1 MRKPCMN
8 LFDKTVQSV
17 LENNTQLTTLRPVVE
32 KEILHHDILWELND
46 AGLLKKLTFIGG
58 TCLRDCY
65 GSQRLSEDLDFSS
78 SFDFNK
84 EDLANF
90 PSELKKNLLKKYG
103 FEVEVS
109 EPKQE
114 TGNTNTWKIK
124 ILTRPEQKYLPA
136 QRINLDI
143 VLLPS
148 YQWHATML
156 KNYYGLE
163 SGASGLILQAE
174 SLTEILVD
182 KLIAFAN
189 RPNRV
194 KNRDLWDIFWLSRQ
208 NVVLDKDLLLKKLSD
223 RKITFE
229 DFATKYGNRLNEIQG
244 GQEAFLSEMKRFLA
258 PSAFDDIFTSPLW
271 WEQLLNLLKSY
282 NSH

>member
-1 MRKPCMN
+1 MN
-8 LFDKTVQSV
+8 LFDKTVQTV
-17 LENNTQLTTLRPVVE
+17 LEDNPQYTTLRPVVE
-32 KEILHHDILWELND
+32 KEILHHDILWELNNV
-46 AGLLKKLTFIGG
+46 GLLKNLTFIGG

-84 EDLANF
+84 DDLATF
-90 PSELKKNLLKKYG
+90 PASLKKSLLKKYG

-114 TGNTNTWKIK
+114 TGNTSTWKIK
-124 ILTRPEQKYLPA
+124 ILTRPEQKHLPA

-148 YQWHATML
+148 YQRQATML
-156 KNYYGLE
+156 RNYYGLE
-163 SGASGLILQAE
+163 SGVSGLILQAE

-194 KNRDLWDIFWLSRQ
+194 KNRDLWDIFWISRQ
-208 NVVLDKDLLLKKLSD
+208 NVALDKDLLNKKLTD
-223 RKITFE
+223 RKITQDQFVQ
-229 DFATKYGNRLNEIQG
+229 KYTNRLAEIKD
-244 GQEAFLSEMKRFLA
+244 GQQAFLFEMKRFLV
-258 PSAFDDIFTSPLW
+258 PSAFDNTFTSTLW
-271 WEQLLNLLKSY
+271 WEQLLNLLKTSQI
-282 NSH
+282 

>member
-1 MRKPCMN
+1 MN
-8 LFDKTVQSV
+8 LFDKTVQTV
-17 LENNTQLTTLRPVVE
+17 LEDNPQYTTLRPVVE
-32 KEILHHDILWELND
+32 KEILHHDILWELNNV
-46 AGLLKKLTFIGG
+46 GLLKNLTFIGG

-84 EDLANF
+84 DDLATF
-90 PSELKKNLLKKYG
+90 PASLKKSLLKKYG

-114 TGNTNTWKIK
+114 IGNTNTWKIK
-124 ILTRPEQKYLPA
+124 ILTRPEQKHLPA

-148 YQWHATML
+148 YQRQATML

-163 SGASGLILQAE
+163 SGVSGLILQAE

-194 KNRDLWDIFWLSRQ
+194 KNRDLWDIFWISRQ
-208 NVVLDKDLLLKKLSD
+208 NVALDKDLLNKKLAD
-223 RKITFE
+223 RKITQDQFVQ
-229 DFATKYGNRLNEIQG
+229 KYTNRLAEIKD
-244 GQEAFLSEMKRFLA
+244 GQQAFLFEMKRFLV
-258 PSAFDDIFTSPLW
+258 PSAFDNTFTSTLW
-271 WEQLLNLLKSY
+271 WEQLLNLLKTSQI
-282 NSH
+282 

>member
-1 MRKPCMN
+1 MN
-8 LFDKTVQSV
+8 LFDKTVQTV
-17 LENNTQLTTLRPVVE
+17 LEDNPQYTTLRSVVE
-32 KEILHHDILWELND
+32 KEILHHDILWELNN
-46 AGLLKKLTFIGG
+46 AGLLKNLTFIGG

-84 EDLANF
+84 DDLATF
-90 PSELKKNLLKKYG
+90 PASLKKSLLKKYG

-114 TGNTNTWKIK
+114 IGNTNTWKIK
-124 ILTRPEQKYLPA
+124 ILTRPEQKHLPA

-148 YQWHATML
+148 YQRQATML

-163 SGASGLILQAE
+163 SGVSGLILQAE
-174 SLTEILVD
+174 SLTEILVG

-194 KNRDLWDIFWLSRQ
+194 KNRDLWDIFWISRQ
-208 NVVLDKDLLLKKLSD
+208 NVALDKDLLNKKLAD
-223 RKITFE
+223 RKITQDQFVQ
-229 DFATKYGNRLNEIQG
+229 KYTNRLAEIKD
-244 GQEAFLSEMKRFLA
+244 GQQAFLFEMKRFLV
-258 PSAFDDIFTSPLW
+258 PSAFDNTFTSTLW
-271 WEQLLNLLKSY
+271 WEQLLNLLKTFQM
-282 NSH
+282 

>member
-1 MRKPCMN
+1 MRKHYMN
-8 LFDKTVQSV
+8 LFDKTVQSI
-17 LENNTQLTTLRPVVE
+17 LDNNTQLKTLRTVVE
-32 KEILHHDILWELND
+32 KEILHHDILWTLNNV
-46 AGLLKKLTFIGG
+46 GLLKNLTFIGG

-65 GSQRLSEDLDFSS
+65 GSARLSEDLDFSS

-84 EDLANF
+84 DDLANF
-90 PSELKKNLLKKYG
+90 PVALKKNLLKKYG

-109 EPKQE
+109 EPKRE

-124 ILTRPEQKYLPA
+124 ILTRPEQKNMPA

-148 YQWHATML
+148 YQRQVTML

-163 SGASGLILQAE
+163 SSMSGLILQAE

-189 RPNRV
+189 RPNRI

-208 NVVLDKDLLLKKLSD
+208 NVILDRDLLHKKLSD

-229 DFATKYGNRLNEIQG
+229 NFVTKYENRLVEVQK
-244 GQEAFLSEMKRFLA
+244 GQPVFLTEMRRFLEV
-258 PSAFDDIFTSPLW
+258 SAFDDIFTSPLW
-271 WEQLLNLLKSY
+271 WEQLLTLLKSFKF
-282 NSH
+282 H

>member
-1 MRKPCMN
+1 MN
-8 LFDKTVQSV
+8 LFDKTVQTV
-17 LENNTQLTTLRPVVE
+17 LEDNPQYTTLRPVVE
-32 KEILHHDILWELND
+32 KEILHHDILWELNN
-46 AGLLKKLTFIGG
+46 AGLLKNLTFIGG

-84 EDLANF
+84 DDLATF
-90 PSELKKNLLKKYG
+90 PASLKKNLLKKYG

-124 ILTRPEQKYLPA
+124 ILTRPEQKHLPA

-148 YQWHATML
+148 YQRQATML

-163 SGASGLILQAE
+163 SGVSGLILQAE

-194 KNRDLWDIFWLSRQ
+194 KNRDLWDIFWISRQ
-208 NVVLDKDLLLKKLSD
+208 NVALDKDLLNKKLAD
-223 RKITFE
+223 RKITHDQFIQ
-229 DFATKYGNRLNEIQG
+229 KYTNRLAEIKD
-244 GQEAFLSEMKRFLA
+244 GQQAFLFEMKRFLV
-258 PSAFDDIFTSPLW
+258 PSAFDNTFTSPLW
-271 WEQLLNLLKSY
+271 WEQLLNLLKTFQI
-282 NSH
+282 

>member
-1 MRKPCMN
+1 MN
-8 LFDKTVQSV
+8 LFDKTVQTV
-17 LENNTQLTTLRPVVE
+17 LEDNPQYTTLRPVVE
-32 KEILHHDILWELND
+32 KEILHHDILWELNN
-46 AGLLKKLTFIGG
+46 AGLLKNLTFIGG

-84 EDLANF
+84 DDLATF
-90 PSELKKNLLKKYG
+90 PASLKKSLLKKYG

-114 TGNTNTWKIK
+114 IGNTNTWKIK
-124 ILTRPEQKYLPA
+124 ILTRPEQKHLPA

-148 YQWHATML
+148 YQRQATML

-163 SGASGLILQAE
+163 SGVSGLILQAE

-194 KNRDLWDIFWLSRQ
+194 KNRDLWDIFWISRQ
-208 NVVLDKDLLLKKLSD
+208 NVALDKDLLNKKLTD
-223 RKITFE
+223 RKITQDQFVQ
-229 DFATKYGNRLNEIQG
+229 KYTNRLAEIKD
-244 GQEAFLSEMKRFLA
+244 GQQAFLFEMKRFLV
-258 PSAFDDIFTSPLW
+258 PSAFDNTFTSTLW
-271 WEQLLNLLKSY
+271 WEQLLNLLKTFQM
-282 NSH
+282 

>member
-1 MRKPCMN
+1 MN
-8 LFDKTVQSV
+8 LFDKTVQTV
-17 LENNTQLTTLRPVVE
+17 LEDNPQYTTLRPVVE
-32 KEILHHDILWELND
+32 KEILHHDILWELNN
-46 AGLLKKLTFIGG
+46 AGLLKNLTFIGG

-84 EDLANF
+84 DDLATF
-90 PSELKKNLLKKYG
+90 PASLKKNLLKKYG

-124 ILTRPEQKYLPA
+124 ILTRPEQKHLPA

-148 YQWHATML
+148 YQRQATML

-163 SGASGLILQAE
+163 SGVSGLILQAE

-194 KNRDLWDIFWLSRQ
+194 KNRDLWDIFWISRQ
-208 NVVLDKDLLLKKLSD
+208 NVTLDKDLLNKKLAD
-223 RKITFE
+223 RKISHDQFIQ
-229 DFATKYGNRLNEIQG
+229 KYTNRLAEIKD
-244 GQEAFLSEMKRFLA
+244 GQQAFLFEMKRFLV
-258 PSAFDDIFTSPLW
+258 PSAFDNTFTSPLW
-271 WEQLLNLLKSY
+271 WEQLLNLLKTY
-282 NSH
+282 QI

>member
-1 MRKPCMN
+1 MN
-8 LFDKTVQSV
+8 LFDKTVQTV
-17 LENNTQLTTLRPVVE
+17 LEDNPQYTTLRPVVE
-32 KEILHHDILWELND
+32 KEILHHDILWELNN
-46 AGLLKKLTFIGG
+46 AGLLKNLTFIGG

-84 EDLANF
+84 DDLATF
-90 PSELKKNLLKKYG
+90 PVSLKKNLLKKYG
-103 FEVEVS
+103 FEVKVS

-124 ILTRPEQKYLPA
+124 ILTRPEQKHLPA

-148 YQWHATML
+148 YQRQATML

-163 SGASGLILQAE
+163 SGVSGLILQAE

-194 KNRDLWDIFWLSRQ
+194 KNRDLWDIFWISRQ
-208 NVVLDKDLLLKKLSD
+208 NVALDKDLLNKKLAD
-223 RKITFE
+223 RKITQDQFIQ
-229 DFATKYGNRLNEIQG
+229 KYTNRLAEIKD
-244 GQEAFLSEMKRFLA
+244 GQQIFLFEMKRFLV
-258 PSAFDDIFTSPLW
+258 PSAFDNTFTLPLW
-271 WEQLLNLLKSY
+271 WEQLLNLLKTFQI
-282 NSH
+282 

>member
-1 MRKPCMN
+1 MN

-17 LENNTQLTTLRPVVE
+17 LEHNTQLTTLRPVVE
-32 KEILHHDILWELND
+32 KEILHHDILWELNN
-46 AGLLKKLTFIGG
+46 AGLLKNLTFIGG

-84 EDLANF
+84 EDLAIF
-90 PSELKKNLLKKYG
+90 PSALKKNLLKKYG

-124 ILTRPEQKYLPA
+124 ILTRPEQKHLPA

-148 YQWHATML
+148 YQRHATML

-163 SGASGLILQAE
+163 SGTSGLILQAE

-208 NVVLDKDLLLKKLSD
+208 NVVLDKALLLKKLSD
-223 RKITFE
+223 RKISFE
-229 DFATKYGNRLNEIQG
+229 DFATKYANRLNEIQG
-244 GQEAFLSEMKRFLA
+244 GQEAFLSEMQRFLA

-282 NSH
+282 NFH

>member
-1 MRKPCMN
+1 MN
-8 LFDKTVQSV
+8 LFDKTIESV
-17 LENNTQLTTLRPVVE
+17 LENNTELKTLRPVVE
-32 KEILHHDILWELND
+32 KEILHHDILWELNN
-46 AGLLKKLTFIGG
+46 AGLLKNLTFIGG

-65 GSQRLSEDLDFSS
+65 GSARLSEDLDFSS

-84 EDLANF
+84 DDLASF
-90 PSELKKNLLKKYG
+90 PAPLKKNLLKKYG

-124 ILTRPEQKYLPA
+124 ILTRPEQKHLPA

-148 YQWHATML
+148 YQRQATML
-156 KNYYGLE
+156 RNYYGLE
-163 SGASGLILQAE
+163 SGTSGLIVQAE

-208 NVVLDKDLLLKKLSD
+208 NVTLDRDLLLKKLSD
-223 RKITFE
+223 RKITLE
-229 DFATKYGNRLNEIQG
+229 DFTTKYENRLVAVQS
-244 GQEAFLSEMKRFLA
+244 GQQAFLSEMRRFLE

-271 WEQLLNLLKSY
+271 WEQLLTLLKSFKF
-282 NSH
+282 H

>member
-32 KEILHHDILWELND
+32 KEILHHDILWELNN

-84 EDLANF
+84 EDLATF
-90 PSELKKNLLKKYG
+90 PSALKKNLLKKYG
-103 FEVEVS
+103 FEVAVS

-124 ILTRPEQKYLPA
+124 IVTRPEQKHLPA

-148 YQWHATML
+148 YQRHATML

-163 SGASGLILQAE
+163 SGTSGLILQAE

-229 DFATKYGNRLNEIQG
+229 DFATKYANRLNEIQG
-244 GQEAFLSEMKRFLA
+244 GQEAFLSEMQRFLA

-282 NSH
+282 NFH

>member
-1 MRKPCMN
+1 MTR
-8 LFDKTVQSV
+8 
-17 LENNTQLTTLRPVVE
+17 
-32 KEILHHDILWELND
+32 
-46 AGLLKKLTFIGG
+46 
-58 TCLRDCY
+58 
-65 GSQRLSEDLDFSS
+65 
-78 SFDFNK
+78 
-84 EDLANF
+84 
-90 PSELKKNLLKKYG
+90 
-103 FEVEVS
+103 
-109 EPKQE
+109 PKQ
-114 TGNTNTWKIK
+114 KH
-124 ILTRPEQKYLPA
+124 LPA
-136 QRINLDI
+136 QRTNLEI

-148 YQWHATML
+148 YQRQATML

-163 SGASGLILQAE
+163 SGTSGLILQAE

-229 DFATKYGNRLNEIQG
+229 DFATKYANRLNEIQG
-244 GQEAFLSEMKRFLA
+244 GQAAFLSEMQRFLA

-271 WEQLLNLLKSY
+271 WKQLLNLLKSY
-282 NSH
+282 NFH

>member
-1 MRKPCMN
+1 MN

-32 KEILHHDILWELND
+32 KEILHHDILWELNN

-84 EDLANF
+84 EDLATF
-90 PSELKKNLLKKYG
+90 PSALKKNLLKKYG
-103 FEVEVS
+103 FEVAVS

-124 ILTRPEQKYLPA
+124 IVTRPEQKHLPA

-148 YQWHATML
+148 YQRHATML

-163 SGASGLILQAE
+163 SGTSGLILQAE

-229 DFATKYGNRLNEIQG
+229 DFATKYANRLNEIQG
-244 GQEAFLSEMKRFLA
+244 GQEAFLSEMQRFLA

-282 NSH
+282 NFH

>member
-1 MRKPCMN
+1 MN
-8 LFDKTVQSV
+8 LFDKAVQSV
-17 LENNTQLTTLRPVVE
+17 LENNTELKTLRPVVE
-32 KEILHHDILWELND
+32 KEILHHDILWELNN
-46 AGLLKKLTFIGG
+46 AGLLKNLTFIGG

-65 GSQRLSEDLDFSS
+65 GSARLSEDLDFSS
-78 SFDFNK
+78 SFDFSK
-84 EDLANF
+84 DDLVNF
-90 PSELKKNLLKKYG
+90 PAALKKNLLKKYG

-124 ILTRPEQKYLPA
+124 IFTRPLQKHLPA

-148 YQWHATML
+148 YQRQATML

-163 SGASGLILQAE
+163 SGSSGLIVQAE

-208 NVVLDKDLLLKKLSD
+208 NVASDKDLLNKKLSD
-223 RKITFE
+223 RKITQDQFVQ
-229 DFATKYGNRLNEIQG
+229 KYTNRLAEIKD
-244 GQEAFLSEMKRFLA
+244 GQQAFLFEMKRFLV
-258 PSAFDDIFTSPLW
+258 PSAFDNTFTSTLW
-271 WEQLLNLLKSY
+271 WEQLLNLLKTFQL
-282 NSH
+282 

>member
-1 MRKPCMN
+1 MN
-8 LFDKTVQSV
+8 LFDKAVQSV
-17 LENNTQLTTLRPVVE
+17 LENNTELKTLRPVVE
-32 KEILHHDILWELND
+32 KEILHHDILWELNN
-46 AGLLKKLTFIGG
+46 AGLLKNLTFIGG

-65 GSQRLSEDLDFSS
+65 GSARLSEDLDFSS
-78 SFDFNK
+78 SFDFSK
-84 EDLANF
+84 DDLVNF
-90 PSELKKNLLKKYG
+90 PAALKKNLLKKYG

-124 ILTRPEQKYLPA
+124 IFTRPQQKHLPA

-148 YQWHATML
+148 YQRQATML

-163 SGASGLILQAE
+163 SGSSGLIVQAE

-208 NVVLDKDLLLKKLSD
+208 NVASDKDLLNKKLSD
-223 RKITFE
+223 RKITQDQFVQ
-229 DFATKYGNRLNEIQG
+229 KYTNRLAEIKD
-244 GQEAFLSEMKRFLA
+244 GQQAFLFEMKRFLV
-258 PSAFDDIFTSPLW
+258 PSAFDNTFTSTLW
-271 WEQLLNLLKSY
+271 WEQLLNLLKTFQL
-282 NSH
+282 